1 MWLKYK
7 FWASKPTRPQ
17 SYHPVHSL
25 WMCKP
30 QSIQAGDN
38 WIVPKSWLTH
48 GLSLTTGSLIWFP
61 VLTVSSNFSKQG
73 WVCVY
78 LYHQI
83 KWRYREIWS
92 VFEYHV
98 FDCCYW
104 NEWKIKFEYGIQ
116 KMDVKSSRS
125 KSSISKVTLAQDVCV
140 TTPSTLLCSLFKRSF
155 SVHLLE
161 VSVRLSVL
169 LAGSKLYKFLITCI

>member
-1 MWLKYK
+1 MWYKYK
-7 FWASKPTRPQ
+7 LWACRPTRPQ

-83 KWRYREIWS
+83 KWRNGKIWS
-92 VFEYHV
+92 MFEYHV
-98 FDCCYW
+98 FGCCYW
-104 NEWKIKFEYGIQ
+104 NKWKIKLKYRI
-116 KMDVKSSRS
+116 KKIWIWNLHVVRLTSVKSLLRRVSELLIPAHYS
-125 KSSISKVTLAQDVCV
+125 AAGLNVHSAFTYVKSA
-140 TTPSTLLCSLFKRSF
+140 
-155 SVHLLE
+155 
-161 VSVRLSVL
+161 
-169 LAGSKLYKFLITCI
+169 